1 MLKRINKKVL
11 RTAQM
16 ICLLQALSFQ
26 EDDDLYKS
34 DDYIALIFL
43 PFFFKMILKVSFL
56 RKQFKKIFFNS
67 GMYQY
72 IIGRTEVID
81 DFFDKF
87 AKDIEQILIFGAGFD
102 SRAIRFKDYLKVD
115 LLYQNR
121 RSNYGAKRKKKI

>member
-1 MLKRINKKVL
+1 M
-11 RTAQM
+11 
-16 ICLLQALSFQ
+16 QALSFQ

-34 DDYIALIFL
+34 DDYIAPIFL

-81 DFFDKF
+81 EFFDKF

-121 RSNYGAKRKKKI
+121 RSNCGAKRKKKI